1 MHNGLGSISNTE
13 KRSRDVETGKEK
25 ERERR
30 EEKRDNIN
38 QQKLAT

>member
-1 MHNGLGSISNTE
+1 MHNSLGSISNTE
-13 KRSRDVETGKEK
+13 KRSSDVETGKEK